1 MEEELT
7 PQQLKA
13 IALIVARDVNGMTY
27 QVISEEVGVSN
38 STLSAWRH
46 KPAFRNELNAKA
58 QEVADTYL
66 TQAYK
71 TVSDVLNNPN
81 SHDRDKLKATEI
93 VLKNQG
99 KLSNKHEV
107 EVHQDTSMSDLL
119 ARLDKL

>member
-13 IALIVARDVNGMTY
+13 VALIVARDVNGMTY
-27 QVISEEVGVSN
+27 HQIADEVGVSN
-38 STLSAWRH
+38 TTLTNWRH
-46 KPAFRNELNAKA
+46 KPAFRHVLNAKA

-71 TVSDVLNNPN
+71 AVSDVLSNPN

-93 VLKNQG
+93 VLRNQG
-99 KLSNKHEV
+99 KYNNKHEV
-107 EVHQDTSMSDLL
+107 EVNTGSSMAELL